1 MIISPQLGH
10 GNFVASVVGAMILWH
25 DVHVGMV
32 VVVCSVTVV
41 SSWNVRYNA
50 WLFICAVFLCVR
62 VFVTLF
68 AYVSLLLVPLLPPML
83 AGIVRMSNHACDVV
97 K

>member
-1 MIISPQLGH
+1 MIISPQFGH

-32 VVVCSVTVV
+32 VVVCSVTLIPRGMFDIIRGCLYV
-41 SSWNVRYNA
+41 
-50 WLFICAVFLCVR
+50 LCFLCVR

-68 AYVSLLLVPLLPPML
+68 AYVSLLLDPL
-83 AGIVRMSNHACDVV
+83 
-97 K
+97 

>member
-1 MIISPQLGH
+1 MIISPQFGH

-50 WLFICAVFLCVR
+50 WLFICAVFFVRACVC
-62 VFVTLF
+62 
-68 AYVSLLLVPLLPPML
+68 YVICGALSY
-83 AGIVRMSNHACDVV
+83 
-97 K
+97 

>member
-1 MIISPQLGH
+1 
-10 GNFVASVVGAMILWH
+10 MILWH

-32 VVVCSVTVV
+32 VVVCSVTVD

-50 WLFICAVFLCVR
+50 WLFICAVFFGCAR

-68 AYVSLLLVPLLPPML
+68 ACLSFIRPPIAPLYPR
-83 AGIVRMSNHACDVV
+83 G
-97 K
+97 

>member
-1 MIISPQLGH
+1 MVISPQFGH

-32 VVVCSVTVV
+32 VVVCSVTVD

-68 AYVSLLLVPLLPPML
+68 VLFSLIRPPIR
-83 AGIVRMSNHACDVV
+83 GEG
-97 K
+97 

>member
-1 MIISPQLGH
+1 MIISPQFGH

-32 VVVCSVTVV
+32 VVVCSVTVD

-50 WLFICAVFLCVR
+50 SLFICAVFFVCTRVCHAICVC
-62 VFVTLF
+62 L
-68 AYVSLLLVPLLPPML
+68 SLIRPPI
-83 AGIVRMSNHACDVV
+83 APYTGGSSPH
-97 K
+97 